1 MMISWHGILLKELQ
15 ALLQNIRTFSYHN
28 KSVIEFIFIL
38 TYSMEQAILIYLTFK
53 VKDNTTLILIIS
65 IFAVIILTTFSL
77 QKLIMES
84 RIRIL
89 ENKVEKTLND
99 KMILEKSFEE
109 TISFLPKDLNNY
121 KPEEE

>member
-1 MMISWHGILLKELQ
+1 MISWHGILLKELQ